1 MERNTRQRSA
11 IQKVI
16 DDASRPLT
24 PQEIL
29 EAAQVEVVG
38 LGIATVYRN
47 LKTMLEAHLI
57 ELVMLPGDN
66 PRYESCKAAAHHH
79 HHFQCRKCNKV
90 FDVQGCVDGYQRL
103 APAGFTVESHE
114 LTLYGIC
121 ADCKSSLSYLQ
132 RWITP
137 L

>member
-11 IQKVI
+11 IQKAI

-90 FDVQGCVDGYQRL
+90 FDVQGCLEGYQRL
-103 APAGFTVESHE
+103 APDGFTVESHE
-114 LTLYGIC
+114 LTLYG
-121 ADCKSSLSYLQ
+121 L
-132 RWITP
+132 
-137 L
+137 